1 MKGTS
6 LIAHLASNGI
16 TSVVLK
22 QPRLCKPNR
31 EKPNSTL
38 TSLLSFS
45 DDRSPDEDF
54 EHHFHIDLSVFEFGK
69 TGCMF

>member
-1 MKGTS
+1 MKGTPS
-6 LIAHLASNGI
+6 TTHPASNGI
-16 TSVVLK
+16 TSLVLR

-31 EKPNSTL
+31 EKPNSKL
-38 TSLLSFS
+38 TSLFSFS

-54 EHHFHIDLSVFEFGK
+54 EHHFHIDLNVFEFRK